1 MPLPEHISA
10 KWQDIDLLMNGLLTT
25 NNLLEN
31 NYDAVL
37 SAAGIAFGFVF
48 IHPFEDGNGR
58 LHRYLIHHILA
69 KQKFSQQGI
78 IFPIS
83 ASILDHI
90 DDYRKVL
97 EAYSHSILDFIDW
110 KETEDHNVE
119 VINETIDFYRYFDA
133 TKQAEFLYDCVQDT
147 LARVIPVE
155 INYLQAFDAFK
166 HQLEQVVEMPDR
178 MVSFLVNFLE
188 QNNGQFSNRA
198 KAKEFQVLTDV
209 EIIQIEEIYKEVFGK

>member
-37 SAAGIAFGFVF
+37 SAAVIAFGFVF

-97 EAYSHSILDFIDW
+97 ETYSHSILDFIDW
-110 KETEDHNVE
+110 TETEDHNVE
-119 VINETIDFYRYFDA
+119 VINETIDYYRYFDA

-147 LARVIPVE
+147 LDRVIPEE
-155 INYLQAFDAFK
+155 INYLQAFDTFK

-178 MVSFLVNFLE
+178 MISLLVNFLE

-198 KAKEFQVLTDV
+198 KAKEFQVLTDT
-209 EIIQIEEIYKEVFGK
+209 EIIQIEEIYKGVFGK